1 MSVLETNSI
10 PNFPEHY
17 PNTVPR
23 ECYESYGDLAAL
35 LNVKVLRLSKT
46 IQLCRKI
53 SFFSLT
59 GVRCTAGTNVL
70 TQYEM

>member
-53 SFFSLT
+53 SFFFPSPEFVAPR
-59 GVRCTAGTNVL
+59 GR
-70 TQYEM
+70 MS